1 MKVIFTIH
9 VEEKL
14 LEADSKELGITKD
27 KIIAILKNP
36 VATDKKVYPRHSVG
50 FLNDELS
57 LNVIWKMEKGDI
69 IKTITFYPAEKGRY
83 ESKILRGR

>member
-27 KIIAILKNP
+27 KIIAI
-36 VATDKKVYPRHSVG
+36 TESQI
-50 FLNDELS
+50 S
-57 LNVIWKMEKGDI
+57 LN
-69 IKTITFYPAEKGRY
+69 
-83 ESKILRGR
+83 L